1 MAMTFGQRLKAFRK
15 NENWTQQDLAEMIG
29 VSTQAISKW
38 ETDVGMPDISQIVP
52 LSRALNISTDILLG
66 VVNDND
72 TKEFEK
78 IYKRCMEIETLSPC
92 KWPPEPK
99 EAECGFRLM
108 YNYFCIHPT
117 NPKAAKYLLDMSE
130 LYFGKLDIFDEATTV
145 KECER
150 FANCIFRFSEDADLH
165 AEARFL
171 IASIYMRIGQ
181 TEKANDALLKMP
193 FKYGDRAFF
202 SAEVAKLGGDYAS
215 AEKFCKESFTYRARF
230 LIKSISL
237 AASLPNKTIQ
247 EQIELEEYMLR
258 IINALLSGGD
268 YLPFNQVYQ
277 KLRLLCGLISKYLK
291 LENEARAVEC
301 FDELIEVSKAYLKFA
316 NSSSKGSCLM
326 LNDDGF
332 ERYSKTDRLK
342 YQQEMVRDCLNTTI
356 NESKGCKNELIQN
369 YISKSLNLFKK
380 YGL

>member
-29 VSTQAISKW
+29 VSSQAISKW
-38 ETDVGMPDISQIVP
+38 ETDAGMPDISQIVP
-52 LSRALNISTDILLG
+52 LSRALNVSTDILLG
-66 VVNDND
+66 VIDDND

-78 IYKRCMEIETLSPC
+78 IYKKCIEIETLSPC

-99 EAECGFRLM
+99 EAEKGFRLM
-108 YNYFCIHPT
+108 YDYFCTHPT
-117 NPKAAKYLLDMSE
+117 NPKAAKYLLDMTE
-130 LYFGKLDIFDEATTV
+130 LYFGKFDIFDEATTV

-171 IASIYMRIGQ
+171 IASMYMRIGQ
-181 TEKANDALLKMP
+181 KEKANEALSKMP

-202 SAEVAKLGGDYAS
+202 SAEVAKLGGDYS
-215 AEKFCKESFTYRARF
+215 SVEKFCKQSFTYRARF

-237 AASLPNKTIQ
+237 VALLPNKTIQ
-247 EQIELEEYMLR
+247 EQIELEEYILR
-258 IINALLSGGD
+258 IINALLSDGD

-277 KLRLLCGLISKYLK
+277 KLRLLCGLISKHLK

-301 FDELIEVSKAYLKFA
+301 LDELIEASKAYLEFA
-316 NSSSKGSCLM
+316 SNGSKGSCSM
-326 LNDDGF
+326 FNDDGL
-332 ERYSKTDRLK
+332 ERYSKSDRLK
-342 YQQEMVRDCLNTTI
+342 YQKEMVKDCLGI
-356 NESKGCKNELIQN
+356 AVKGCKELKSEQIQFHTN
-369 YISKSLNLFKK
+369 KALNLLQK

>member
-15 NENWTQQDLAEMIG
+15 NENWTQQDLADMIG

-38 ETDVGMPDISQIVP
+38 ETDAGMPDISQIVP

-66 VVNDND
+66 VVDDND

-78 IYKRCMEIETLSPC
+78 IYKKCMEIETLSPC

-99 EAECGFRLM
+99 EAEKGFRLM
-108 YNYFCIHPT
+108 YDYFCTHPT
-117 NPKAAKYLLDMSE
+117 NPKAAKYLLDMTE
-130 LYFGKLDIFDEATTV
+130 LYFGKLDIFDEATTI

-181 TEKANDALLKMP
+181 KEKANNALSKMP
-193 FKYGDRAFF
+193 FKYGDRAYF
-202 SAEVAKLGGDYAS
+202 SAEVAKLSGDYTS
-215 AEKFCKESFTYRARF
+215 AEKFCKQSFTYRSRF

-237 AASLPNKTIQ
+237 VASLPNKTIQ

-258 IINALLSGGD
+258 IINALLLGED
-268 YLPFNQVYQ
+268 HLTFNQVYQ
-277 KLRLLCGLISKYLK
+277 KLRLLCGLIGKHLK
-291 LENEARAVEC
+291 LENESRAVEC
-301 FDELIEVSKAYLKFA
+301 LDELIEASKAYLEFA
-316 NSSSKGSCLM
+316 SNRLKGSCLM
-326 LNDDGF
+326 LNDDGL
-332 ERYSKTDRLK
+332 ERYSKADRLK
-342 YQQEMVRDCLNTTI
+342 YQKEMIKDCLVI
-356 NESKGCKNELIQN
+356 AVKVCKELKSEQIQFHTN
-369 YISKSLNLFKK
+369 KALNLLQK

>member
-38 ETDVGMPDISQIVP
+38 ETDAGMPDISQIVP
-52 LSRALNISTDILLG
+52 LSRVLNVSTDILLG
-66 VVNDND
+66 VVDDND

-78 IYKRCMEIETLSPC
+78 IYKKCMEIETLSPC

-99 EAECGFRLM
+99 EAEKGFRLM
-108 YNYFCIHPT
+108 YDYFCTHPT
-117 NPKAAKYLLDMSE
+117 NPKAAKYLLDMAE
-130 LYFGKLDIFDEATTV
+130 FYFGKFDVFDETTTV

-171 IASIYMRIGQ
+171 IASVYMRIGQ
-181 TEKANDALLKMP
+181 KGKANEALSKMP
-193 FKYGDRAFF
+193 FKYGDRAYF

-215 AEKFCKESFTYRARF
+215 VEKFCKQSFTYRARF

-237 AASLPNKTIQ
+237 VASLPDKTIQ

-301 FDELIEVSKAYLKFA
+301 FDNLIETSKAYLEFA
-316 NSSSKGSCLM
+316 SNGSKGSRLM
-326 LNDDGF
+326 LNDDGL
-332 ERYSKTDRLK
+332 ERYSNADRLK
-342 YQQEMVRDCLNTTI
+342 YQKEMVRDCLNIVI
-356 NESKGCKNELIQN
+356 NESKGCKNQLIQN
-369 YISKSLNLFKK
+369 YVVKSLNLLKE

>member
-38 ETDVGMPDISQIVP
+38 ETDAGMPDISQIVP

-66 VVNDND
+66 VVDDND

-78 IYKRCMEIETLSPC
+78 IYKKCMEIETLSPC

-99 EAECGFRLM
+99 EAEKGFRLM
-108 YNYFCIHPT
+108 YDYFCTHPT
-117 NPKAAKYLLDMSE
+117 NPKAAKYLLDMAE
-130 LYFGKLDIFDEATTV
+130 LYFGKFDIFDEATTI

-171 IASIYMRIGQ
+171 IASVYMRIGQ
-181 TEKANDALLKMP
+181 KGKANEALSRMP
-193 FKYGDRAFF
+193 FKYGDRAYF

-215 AEKFCKESFTYRARF
+215 VEKFCKQSFTYRARF

-237 AASLPNKTIQ
+237 VASLPEKTIK
-247 EQIELEEYMLR
+247 EQIDLEEYMLR

-277 KLRLLCGLISKYLK
+277 KLRLLCGLISKHLK
-291 LENEARAVEC
+291 LKNEACTVEC
-301 FDELIEVSKAYLKFA
+301 FDELIEASRAYLEFA
-316 NSSSKGSCLM
+316 NNGSKGSCLM
-326 LNDDGF
+326 LNDDGLD
-332 ERYSKTDRLK
+332 RYSKADRLK
-342 YQQEMVRDCLNTTI
+342 YQKEMVRDCLNIAI
-356 NESKGCKNELIQN
+356 NESKVCINELIQN
-369 YISKSLNLFKK
+369 HINKSLNLLKK

>member
-38 ETDVGMPDISQIVP
+38 ETDAGMPDISQIVP

-66 VVNDND
+66 VIDDND

-78 IYKRCMEIETLSPC
+78 IYKKCMEIETLSPC

-99 EAECGFRLM
+99 EAEKGFRLM
-108 YNYFCIHPT
+108 YDYFSTHPT
-117 NPKAAKYLLDMSE
+117 NPKAAKYLLDMAD

-165 AEARFL
+165 AETRFL
-171 IASIYMRIGQ
+171 IASVYMRIGQ
-181 TEKANDALLKMP
+181 KEKANEALSKMP
-193 FKYGDRAFF
+193 FKYGDRAYF
-202 SAEVAKLGGDYAS
+202 SAEVAKLGGNYAS
-215 AEKFCKESFTYRARF
+215 VEKFCKESFTYRARF

-237 AASLPNKTIQ
+237 VASLPNKTIQ

-277 KLRLLCGLISKYLK
+277 KLRLLCGLISKHLK
-291 LENEARAVEC
+291 LGNEARAVEC
-301 FDELIEVSKAYLKFA
+301 FDELIEASKTYLEFA
-316 NSSSKGSCLM
+316 TNGSKGSCLM
-326 LNDDGF
+326 LNDDGL
-332 ERYSKTDRLK
+332 ERYSIADRLK
-342 YQQEMVRDCLNTTI
+342 YQQEMVRDCLNI
-356 NESKGCKNELIQN
+356 VIRECKDWENLLIHHRICEIVN
-369 YISKSLNLFKK
+369 FIK
-380 YGL
+380 YNI

>member
-15 NENWTQQDLAEMIG
+15 NEGWTQQDLAEMIG

-38 ETDVGMPDISQIVP
+38 ETDAGMPDISQIVP
-52 LSRALNISTDILLG
+52 LSRALNVSTDILLG
-66 VVNDND
+66 VVDDND

-78 IYKRCMEIETLSPC
+78 IYKKCMEIETLSPC

-99 EAECGFRLM
+99 EAEKGFRLM
-108 YNYFCIHPT
+108 YDYFCTHPT
-117 NPKAAKYLLDMSE
+117 NPKSAKYLLDMSE
-130 LYFGKLDIFDEATTV
+130 LYFGKFDIFDEATTI

-150 FANCIFRFSEDADLH
+150 FANCIFRFSDDADLH

-171 IASIYMRIGQ
+171 IASVYMRIGQ

-193 FKYGDRAFF
+193 FKYGDRAYF

-215 AEKFCKESFTYRARF
+215 VEKFCKQSFTYRARF

-237 AASLPNKTIQ
+237 VASLPSKTIQ

-301 FDELIEVSKAYLKFA
+301 FDNLIETSKAYLEFA
-316 NSSSKGSCLM
+316 SNGSKGSRLM
-326 LNDDGF
+326 LNDDGL
-332 ERYSKTDRLK
+332 ERYSNADRLK
-342 YQQEMVRDCLNTTI
+342 YQKEMVRDCLNIVI
-356 NESKGCKNELIQN
+356 NESKGCKNQLIQN
-369 YISKSLNLFKK
+369 YVVKSLNLLKE

>member
-15 NENWTQQDLAEMIG
+15 NENWTQQNLAEMID

-38 ETDVGMPDISQIVP
+38 ETDAGMPDISQIVP
-52 LSRALNISTDILLG
+52 LSRVLNISTDILLG
-66 VVNDND
+66 VVDDND

-78 IYKRCMEIETLSPC
+78 IYKKCMEIETLSPC

-99 EAECGFRLM
+99 EAEKGFRLM
-108 YNYFCIHPT
+108 YDYFCTHPT
-117 NPKAAKYLLDMSE
+117 NPKAAKYLLDMAE
-130 LYFGKLDIFDEATTV
+130 LYFGKLDIFDEATTI

-171 IASIYMRIGQ
+171 IASVYMRVGQ
-181 TEKANDALLKMP
+181 KEKANDILSKMP
-193 FKYGDRAFF
+193 FKYGDRAYF

-277 KLRLLCGLISKYLK
+277 KLKLLCGLISKHLK
-291 LENEARAVEC
+291 LENEAHAVEC
-301 FDELIEVSKAYLKFA
+301 FDELIEASRAYLEFA
-316 NSSSKGSCLM
+316 NNGSKGSCLM
-326 LNDDGF
+326 LNDDGL
-332 ERYSKTDRLK
+332 ERYTKADRLK
-342 YQQEMVRDCLNTTI
+342 YQQEMVRDCINIVI
-356 NESKGCKNELIQN
+356 NECNDCENGLIQN
-369 YISKSLNLFKK
+369 LINKTQNLLQK

>member
-1 MAMTFGQRLKAFRK
+1 MTFGQRLKTFRK
-15 NENWTQQDLAEMIG
+15 NEGWTQQDLADMIG

-38 ETDVGMPDISQIVP
+38 ETDAGMPDISQIVP

-66 VVNDND
+66 VVDDND

-78 IYKRCMEIETLSPC
+78 IYKKCMEIETLSPC

-108 YNYFCIHPT
+108 YDYFCTHPT
-117 NPKAAKYLLDMSE
+117 NPKAAKYLLDMAE
-130 LYFGKLDIFDEATTV
+130 LYFGKFDIFDEATTI

-150 FANCIFRFSEDADLH
+150 FANCIFRFSDDADLH

-171 IASIYMRIGQ
+171 IASVYMRIEQ

-193 FKYGDRAFF
+193 FKYGDRAYF
-202 SAEVAKLGGDYAS
+202 SAEVAKLGGDYAI
-215 AEKFCKESFTYRARF
+215 AEKFCKQSFTYRARF

-237 AASLPNKTIQ
+237 VASLPNKTIQ

-268 YLPFNQVYQ
+268 CLPFNQVYQ
-277 KLRLLCGLISKYLK
+277 KLRLLCGLISKHLK

-301 FDELIEVSKAYLKFA
+301 FEELIEASRAYLKFA
-316 NSSSKGSCLM
+316 NNGPKGYFLM
-326 LNDDGF
+326 FNDDGL
-332 ERYSKTDRLK
+332 ERYSKADRLK
-342 YQQEMVRDCLNTTI
+342 YQQEMVRDCLNIAI
-356 NESKGCKNELIQN
+356 NECKDNKNGLIQN
-369 YISKSLNLFKK
+369 YISKHLNLLKE
-380 YGL
+380 YSL

>member
-1 MAMTFGQRLKAFRK
+1 MTFGQRLKAFRK
-15 NENWTQQDLAEMIG
+15 NENWTQQDLADMIG

-38 ETDVGMPDISQIVP
+38 ETDAGMPDISQIVP

-66 VVNDND
+66 VVDDND

-99 EAECGFRLM
+99 EAEKGFRLM
-108 YNYFCIHPT
+108 YDYFCTHPT
-117 NPKAAKYLLDMSE
+117 NPKAAKYLLDMAE
-130 LYFGKLDIFDEATTV
+130 LYFGKFDIFDEATTI
-145 KECER
+145 KEGER
-150 FANCIFRFSEDADLH
+150 FANCIFRFSDDADLH

-171 IASIYMRIGQ
+171 IASVYMRIGQ

-193 FKYGDRAFF
+193 FKHGDRAYF
-202 SAEVAKLGGDYAS
+202 SAEIAKLGGDYAS
-215 AEKFCKESFTYRARF
+215 VEKFCKQSFTYRARF

-237 AASLPNKTIQ
+237 VASLPSKTIQ
-247 EQIELEEYMLR
+247 EQIELEEYILR

-268 YLPFNQVYQ
+268 YLSFNQVYQ

-301 FDELIEVSKAYLKFA
+301 FDNLIETSKAYLEFA
-316 NSSSKGSCLM
+316 SNGSKGSRLM
-326 LNDDGF
+326 LNDDGL
-332 ERYSKTDRLK
+332 ERYSNADRLK
-342 YQQEMVRDCLNTTI
+342 YQKEMVRDCLNIVI
-356 NESKGCKNELIQN
+356 NESKGCKNQLIQN
-369 YISKSLNLFKK
+369 YVVKSLNLLKE

>member
-15 NENWTQQDLAEMIG
+15 NENWTQQDLADMIG

-38 ETDVGMPDISQIVP
+38 ETDAGMPDISQIVP

-66 VVNDND
+66 VVDDND

-78 IYKRCMEIETLSPC
+78 IYKKCMEIETLSPC

-99 EAECGFRLM
+99 EAEKGFRLM
-108 YNYFCIHPT
+108 YDYFCTHPT
-117 NPKAAKYLLDMSE
+117 NSKAAKYLLDMAE
-130 LYFGKLDIFDEATTV
+130 LYFGKFDIFDETTTI

-171 IASIYMRIGQ
+171 IASVYMRTGQ
-181 TEKANDALLKMP
+181 KEKANEALSKMP
-193 FKYGDRAFF
+193 FKYGDRAYF
-202 SAEVAKLGGDYAS
+202 SAEVAKFGEDYAS
-215 AEKFCKESFTYRARF
+215 IEAFCKQSFTYRARF

-237 AASLPNKTIQ
+237 VASLTEKTIQ

-277 KLRLLCGLISKYLK
+277 KLRLLCGLISKHLK

-301 FDELIEVSKAYLKFA
+301 FDNLIETSKAYLEFA
-316 NSSSKGSCLM
+316 SNGSKGSRLM
-326 LNDDGF
+326 LNDDGL
-332 ERYSKTDRLK
+332 ERYSNADRLK
-342 YQQEMVRDCLNTTI
+342 YQKEMVRDCLNIVI
-356 NESKGCKNELIQN
+356 NESKGCKNQLIQN
-369 YISKSLNLFKK
+369 YVVKSLNLLKE

>member
-38 ETDVGMPDISQIVP
+38 ETDAGMPDISQIVP
-52 LSRALNISTDILLG
+52 LSRALNVSTDILLG
-66 VVNDND
+66 VVDDND

-99 EAECGFRLM
+99 EAEKGFRLM
-108 YNYFCIHPT
+108 YDYFCTHPT
-117 NPKAAKYLLDMSE
+117 NPKAAKYLLDMAE
-130 LYFGKLDIFDEATTV
+130 LYFGKFDVFDEATIV
-145 KECER
+145 KECKR

-171 IASIYMRIGQ
+171 IASVYMRIGQ

-193 FKYGDRAFF
+193 FKYGDRAYF
-202 SAEVAKLGGDYAS
+202 SAEVAKLGGDYTS
-215 AEKFCKESFTYRARF
+215 VQNFCKQSFTYRARF

-237 AASLPNKTIQ
+237 VASLPNKTIQ

-258 IINALLSGGD
+258 IINALLSDGD

-277 KLRLLCGLISKYLK
+277 KLRLLCGLISKHLRLK
-291 LENEARAVEC
+291 NEARAVEC
-301 FDELIEVSKAYLKFA
+301 FEELIEASMAYLQFA
-316 NSSSKGSCLM
+316 GNGSKGSCLV
-326 LNDDGF
+326 LNDDGI

-342 YQQEMVRDCLNTTI
+342 YQQEMVRDCLNIAI
-356 NESKGCKNELIQN
+356 NECKYCKNESIQN
-369 YISKSLNLFKK
+369 FVVKSLNLLKE
-380 YGL
+380 YDL

>member
-38 ETDVGMPDISQIVP
+38 ETDAGMPDISQIVP
-52 LSRALNISTDILLG
+52 LSRALNVSTDILLG
-66 VVNDND
+66 VVDDND

-99 EAECGFRLM
+99 EAEKGFRLM
-108 YNYFCIHPT
+108 YDYFCTHPT

-130 LYFGKLDIFDEATTV
+130 LYFGKFDIFDEATTI

-150 FANCIFRFSEDADLH
+150 FANCIFRFSDDADLH

-171 IASIYMRIGQ
+171 IASVYMRIGQ

-193 FKYGDRAFF
+193 FKYGDRAYF
-202 SAEVAKLGGDYAS
+202 SAEVAKLGGNYAS

-237 AASLPNKTIQ
+237 VASLPNKTIQ
-247 EQIELEEYMLR
+247 EQIELEEYMLH

-277 KLRLLCGLISKYLK
+277 KLRLLCGLISKH
-291 LENEARAVEC
+291 LELGNEARAIEC
-301 FDELIEVSKAYLKFA
+301 FDELIAASRVYLEFA
-316 NSSSKGSCLM
+316 NNGSKGSCLM
-326 LNDDGF
+326 LNDDGLD
-332 ERYSKTDRLK
+332 RYSKADRLK
-342 YQQEMVRDCLNTTI
+342 YQKEMVRDCLNIAI
-356 NESKGCKNELIQN
+356 NESKCYKNKLIQN
-369 YISKSLNLFKK
+369 YAVKSLSLLNEYSL
-380 YGL
+380 

>member
-15 NENWTQQDLAEMIG
+15 NENWTQQDLADMIG

-38 ETDVGMPDISQIVP
+38 ETDAGMPDISQIVP

-66 VVNDND
+66 VIDDND

-78 IYKRCMEIETLSPC
+78 IYKKCMEIETLSPC

-99 EAECGFRLM
+99 EAEKGFRLM
-108 YNYFCIHPT
+108 YDYFCTHPT
-117 NPKAAKYLLDMSE
+117 NPKAAKYLLDMAE
-130 LYFGKLDIFDEATTV
+130 LYFGKFDYLDETTIV

-150 FANCIFRFSEDADLH
+150 FANCIFRFSDDADLH

-181 TEKANDALLKMP
+181 KEKANNSLSKMP
-193 FKYGDRAFF
+193 FKYGDRAYF
-202 SAEVAKLGGDYAS
+202 SAEVAKFGGDYAS

-237 AASLPNKTIQ
+237 VASLPNKTIQ

-268 YLPFNQVYQ
+268 YSPFTQTYQ
-277 KLRLLCGLISKYLK
+277 KLRLLCGLISKH
-291 LENEARAVEC
+291 LELGNEARAIEC
-301 FDELIEVSKAYLKFA
+301 FDELIEASRAYLEFA
-316 NSSSKGSCLM
+316 NNGSKGSCLM
-326 LNDDGF
+326 LNDDGLD
-332 ERYSKTDRLK
+332 RYSKTDRLK
-342 YQQEMVRDCLNTTI
+342 YQQEMVKDCIRITV
-356 NESKGCKNELIQN
+356 NECKELENEQIQN
-369 YISKSLNLFKK
+369 RINKALDLLQK
-380 YGL
+380 YAL

>member
-15 NENWTQQDLAEMIG
+15 NENWTQQDLADMIG

-38 ETDVGMPDISQIVP
+38 ETDAGMPDISQIVP

-66 VVNDND
+66 VVDDND

-78 IYKRCMEIETLSPC
+78 IYKKCIEIETLSPC

-99 EAECGFRLM
+99 EAEKGFRLM
-108 YNYFCIHPT
+108 YDYFCTHPT
-117 NPKAAKYLLDMSE
+117 NPKAAKYLLDMAE
-130 LYFGKLDIFDEATTV
+130 LYFGKLDVFDETTTV

-181 TEKANDALLKMP
+181 NEKANEALSKMP
-193 FKYGDRAFF
+193 FKYGDRAYF
-202 SAEVAKLGGDYAS
+202 SAEVAKLGGDYTS
-215 AEKFCKESFTYRARF
+215 VENFCKQSFTYRARF

-237 AASLPNKTIQ
+237 VASLPNKTIQ

-258 IINALLSGGD
+258 IINALLSDGD

-277 KLRLLCGLISKYLK
+277 KLRLLCGLIGKHLK

-301 FDELIEVSKAYLKFA
+301 FKELIEASKAYLQFA
-316 NSSSKGSCLM
+316 SNVSKDSCLM
-326 LNDDGF
+326 LNDDGL
-332 ERYSKTDRLK
+332 ERYTKADRLK
-342 YQQEMVRDCLNTTI
+342 YQQEMVRDCLNI
-356 NESKGCKNELIQN
+356 VIRECKDWENLLIHHRICEIVN
-369 YISKSLNLFKK
+369 FIK
-380 YGL
+380 YNI

>member
-38 ETDVGMPDISQIVP
+38 ETDAGMPDISQIVP

-66 VVNDND
+66 VVDDND

-78 IYKRCMEIETLSPC
+78 IYKRCMEIEILSPC

-99 EAECGFRLM
+99 EAEKGFRLM
-108 YNYFCIHPT
+108 YDYFCTHPT
-117 NPKAAKYLLDMSE
+117 NPKAAKYLLDMAE
-130 LYFGKLDIFDEATTV
+130 LYFGKFDVFDEATTI

-171 IASIYMRIGQ
+171 IASVYIRIGQ
-181 TEKANDALLKMP
+181 TEKANDALSKMP
-193 FKYGDRAFF
+193 FKYGDRAYF

-237 AASLPNKTIQ
+237 VASLPNKTIK

-277 KLRLLCGLISKYLK
+277 RLRLLCGLISKHLK

-301 FDELIEVSKAYLKFA
+301 FEELIEVSKAYLGFA

-326 LNDDGF
+326 LNDDGL

-342 YQQEMVRDCLNTTI
+342 YQQEMVRDCLNIAI
-356 NESKGCKNELIQN
+356 NESKSHKKELIQN
-369 YISKSLNLFKK
+369 YISKSLNLLKE

>member
-1 MAMTFGQRLKAFRK
+1 MDMTFGQRLKAFRK

-38 ETDVGMPDISQIVP
+38 ETDAGMPDISQIVP

-66 VVNDND
+66 VVDDND

-78 IYKRCMEIETLSPC
+78 IYKKCMEIETLSPC
-92 KWPPEPK
+92 KWPPKAK
-99 EAECGFRLM
+99 EAEKGFRLM
-108 YNYFCIHPT
+108 YDYFCTHPT
-117 NPKAAKYLLDMSE
+117 NPKAAKYLLDMAE
-130 LYFGKLDIFDEATTV
+130 LYFGKLDIFDEATTI

-181 TEKANDALLKMP
+181 KEKANNALSKMP
-193 FKYGDRAFF
+193 FKYGDRAYF
-202 SAEVAKLGGDYAS
+202 SAEVAKLSGDYTS
-215 AEKFCKESFTYRARF
+215 AEKFCKQSFTYRARF

-237 AASLPNKTIQ
+237 VASLPNKTIQ

-258 IINALLSGGD
+258 IINALLSDGD

-277 KLRLLCGLISKYLK
+277 KLRLLCGLISKHLK
-291 LENEARAVEC
+291 LGNEARAVEC
-301 FDELIEVSKAYLKFA
+301 FDNLIETSKAYLEFA
-316 NSSSKGSCLM
+316 SNGSKGSRLM
-326 LNDDGF
+326 LNDDGL
-332 ERYSKTDRLK
+332 ERYSNADRLK
-342 YQQEMVRDCLNTTI
+342 YQKEMVRDCLNIVI
-356 NESKGCKNELIQN
+356 NESKGCKNQLIQN
-369 YISKSLNLFKK
+369 YVVKSLNLLKE

>member
-38 ETDVGMPDISQIVP
+38 ETDAGMPDISQIVP
-52 LSRALNISTDILLG
+52 LSRALNVSTDILLG
-66 VVNDND
+66 LVDDND

-78 IYKRCMEIETLSPC
+78 IYKKCMEIETLSPC

-99 EAECGFRLM
+99 EAEKGFRLM
-108 YNYFCIHPT
+108 YDYFCTHPT
-117 NPKAAKYLLDMSE
+117 NPKAAKYLLDMAE
-130 LYFGKLDIFDEATTV
+130 LYFGKFDIFDEATTI

-171 IASIYMRIGQ
+171 IASVYMRIGQ
-181 TEKANDALLKMP
+181 KGKANEALSRMP
-193 FKYGDRAFF
+193 FKYGDRAYF

-215 AEKFCKESFTYRARF
+215 VEKFCKQSFTYRARF

-237 AASLPNKTIQ
+237 VASLPEKTIK
-247 EQIELEEYMLR
+247 EQIDLEEYMLR

-277 KLRLLCGLISKYLK
+277 KLRLLCGLISKHLK
-291 LENEARAVEC
+291 LKNEACTVEC
-301 FDELIEVSKAYLKFA
+301 FDELIEASRAYLEFA
-316 NSSSKGSCLM
+316 NNGSKGSCLM
-326 LNDDGF
+326 LNDDGLD
-332 ERYSKTDRLK
+332 RYSKADRLK
-342 YQQEMVRDCLNTTI
+342 YQKEMVRDCLNIAI
-356 NESKGCKNELIQN
+356 NESKSHKKELIQN
-369 YISKSLNLFKK
+369 YISKSLNLLKE

>member
-15 NENWTQQDLAEMIG
+15 NENWTQQDLADMIG

-38 ETDVGMPDISQIVP
+38 ETDAGMPDISQIVP

-66 VVNDND
+66 VVDDND

-78 IYKRCMEIETLSPC
+78 IYNKCMEIETLSPC

-99 EAECGFRLM
+99 EAEKGFRLM
-108 YNYFCIHPT
+108 YDYFCTHPT
-117 NPKAAKYLLDMSE
+117 NPKAAKYLLDMAE
-130 LYFGKLDIFDEATTV
+130 LYFGKLDVFDETTTV

-181 TEKANDALLKMP
+181 NEKANEALSKMP
-193 FKYGDRAFF
+193 FKYGDRAYF
-202 SAEVAKLGGDYAS
+202 SAEVAKLGGDYTS
-215 AEKFCKESFTYRARF
+215 VENFCKQSFTYRARF

-237 AASLPNKTIQ
+237 VASLPNKTIQ

-258 IINALLSGGD
+258 IINALLSDGD

-291 LENEARAVEC
+291 LKNEARAVEY
-301 FDELIEVSKAYLKFA
+301 FDNLIETSKAYLEFA
-316 NSSSKGSCLM
+316 SNGSKGSRLM
-326 LNDDGF
+326 LNDDGL
-332 ERYSKTDRLK
+332 ERYSNADRLK
-342 YQQEMVRDCLNTTI
+342 YQKEMVRDCLNVTI
-356 NESKGCKNELIQN
+356 NECKNSRSIFIIDLCDKATN
-369 YISKSLNLFKK
+369 ISALT
-380 YGL
+380 

>member
-38 ETDVGMPDISQIVP
+38 ETDAGMPDISQIVP

-66 VVNDND
+66 VVDDND

-78 IYKRCMEIETLSPC
+78 IYKKCMEIETLSPC

-99 EAECGFRLM
+99 EAEKGFRLM
-108 YNYFCIHPT
+108 YDYFCTHPT
-117 NPKAAKYLLDMSE
+117 NPKAAKYLLDMTE
-130 LYFGKLDIFDEATTV
+130 LYFGKFDIFDEATTI

-150 FANCIFRFSEDADLH
+150 FANCIFRFSDDTDLH

-171 IASIYMRIGQ
+171 IASVYMRVGQ
-181 TEKANDALLKMP
+181 KEKANDILSKMP
-193 FKYGDRAFF
+193 FKYGDRAYF

-215 AEKFCKESFTYRARF
+215 VEKFCKQSFTYRARL
-230 LIKSISL
+230 LIKSVSL
-237 AASLPNKTIQ
+237 VASLPDKTIQ

-277 KLRLLCGLISKYLK
+277 KLRLLCGLIGKHLK

-301 FDELIEVSKAYLKFA
+301 FKELIEASKAYLGFT
-316 NSSSKGSCLM
+316 NNGSKGSCLIF
-326 LNDDGF
+326 NDDGL
-332 ERYSKTDRLK
+332 ERFSKADRLK
-342 YQQEMVRDCLNTTI
+342 YQQEMVRDCLNIAI
-356 NESKGCKNELIQN
+356 NESKVCKNELIQN
-369 YISKSLNLFKK
+369 YISKSLNLLKE